1 MPCKFLYCTKHME
14 GPLDVWYDCSVCEQG
29 SKDEA
34 LKHVRWLYKKQYK
47 ELLNS
52 SHRRPS
58 PLLQAECPSAGGTF
72 WIGLAHAEK

>member
-1 MPCKFLYCTKHME
+1 MPRKFLYCTKHVE
-14 GPLDVWYDCSVCEQG
+14 GPLGVWYDCSVCEQG

-34 LKHVRWLYKKQYK
+34 LKHVRWLHKKQYN

-52 SHRRPS
+52 SPTPS
-58 PLLQAECPSAGGTF
+58 PQLQAECPSAGGKF